1 MAEQDYK
8 TQAIDL
14 INQQHTMALATAR
27 QNTAWAAPVYYS
39 FYKASFYFFSDPG
52 SRHISEATEN
62 KQCAA
67 AIYPHVDTWQAIR
80 GIQMSGRI
88 RSVPSGLTAVQAV
101 QAYVRKFP
109 FTRSFFNPGQA
120 LDLGSFEKQFHV
132 RFYRL
137 EPHLVYYLDNQVQF
151 GFRIEVKLA

>member
-14 INQQHTMALATAR
+14 INQQNTMALATAR

-52 SRHISEATEN
+52 SRHISEAMEN
-62 KQCAA
+62 KQCSA
-67 AIYPHVDTWQAIR
+67 AIYPHVNTWQAIR
-80 GIQMSGRI
+80 GIQISGRI
-88 RSVPSGLTAVQAV
+88 RLVPPGLTAVQAV
-101 QAYVRKFP
+101 RAYVRKFP
-109 FTRSFFNPGQA
+109 FTNYFFKPGQA
-120 LDLGSFEKQFHV
+120 LDLDSFEKQFQV
-132 RFYRL
+132 RLYRL
-137 EPHLVYYLDNQVQF
+137 EPNLVYYLDNQVKF